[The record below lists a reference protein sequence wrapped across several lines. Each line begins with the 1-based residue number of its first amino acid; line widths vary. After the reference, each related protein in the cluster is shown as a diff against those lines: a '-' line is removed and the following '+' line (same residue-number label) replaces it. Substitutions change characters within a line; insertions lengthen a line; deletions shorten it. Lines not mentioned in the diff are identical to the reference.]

1 MFQPRRQ
8 FAFGVFLH
16 ALCAAVLFTASLA
29 SAQSTDTGGF
39 VDSATSAGLRPAM
52 SAGQSQA
59 ILPTRGQFTFP
70 SPYDTTAFRLTTGSD
85 CQGADCVYPVG
96 YSYWNNINNHAG
108 SDTMLVFLGLDRRK
122 GGSGPTL
129 FSVNKRSGET
139 RNLGAIFPDDSS
151 LAWATGEGWYF
162 SRTRPTTL
170 YVNEGPRMLRYDVQR
185 KSFETVLDVS
195 AKYGNRYIWQMHS
208 SNDDRV
214 HSATLRDGSSYEM
227 LGCVAY
233 REDRQQWFFIPK
245 KGDFDE
251 CQIDKSGR
259 WLVIKENVDGRNGED
274 NRIVDLDTGVEQV
287 LLDENGAA
295 GHSDIGHG
303 YMVADDNFNAQP
315 GAVRVWRFDMD
326 MRGGQPASERGQ
338 GTLVYQLASWNSGL
352 GHLAH
357 GNSRA
362 GIGLEQQMAC
372 SSNAHRQSLPRVNE
386 IVCYRLDGSLNT
398 LVVAPNLA
406 DLNASGGGNEDYWKM
421 PKGNIDVTGEYFIWT
436 ANAGSGRLDA
446 YIVRIPLSRLGQS
459 PSPAPAPSP
468 STPAPQPAPTPN
480 PTPAPAPAPAPS
492 PAPAPAPAPG
502 NPTSEPV
509 RWTNAVNVSVSGGTL
524 QKTSGCG
531 GCPDAGASS
540 EQQIGSGDGGVQ
552 FTASDAATLR
562 FVGLTSG
569 GANHEPSGIKFAL
582 RLQAGVAEVRE
593 SGAYRSDVRFN
604 AGDTLGV
611 WVVGGQVQYSKNGT
625 VFYTSD
631 ARVPYPL
638 VIDATLYDTNGS
650 INDAVLVKRSSAG
663 SGTPA
668 AAPSGSSARSTSQAG
683 GVQAVRWTSLVNAE
697 AADNSLRKS
706 ADCGECE
713 AAGTAE
719 QTIVAAGGAFQF
731 TAEDAGAERLVG
743 LSSGGSGSVAEI
755 EHAFRIR
762 GGAAEVV
769 EAGAATA
776 RKKIRNGDV
785 LTIAVD
791 GVRVFY
797 AVNGRVFHMS
807 RRAAEFPMAVGA
819 LLNGVNATVANAVVR
834 SGS

>member
-29 SAQSTDTGGF
+29 SAQSTATGGF

-96 YSYWNNINNHAG
+96 YSYWNNINNHAS

-303 YMVADDNFNAQP
+303 YMVAEDNFNAQP

-421 PKGNIDVTGEYFIWT
+421 PKGNLDVTGEYFIWT

-446 YIVRIPLSRLGQS
+446 FIVRVPMERLGTSPSQPPPTAS
-459 PSPAPAPSP
+459 PSPTPPPAPPPTTTPSP
-468 STPAPQPAPTPN
+468 SPS
-480 PTPAPAPAPAPS
+480 PTPAPAPSSWVQQA
-492 PAPAPAPAPG
+492 
-502 NPTSEPV
+502 V
-509 RWTNAVNVSVSGGTL
+509 RWTNGVNVSASGNTL
-524 QKTSGCG
+524 VKTGGCG
-531 GCPDAGASS
+531 GCADAGASS
-540 EQQIGSGDGGVQ
+540 EQRVTSGDGGL
-552 FTASDAATLR
+552 FFAASDPSALR
-562 FVGLTSG
+562 FVGLTWG
-569 GANHEPSGIKFAL
+569 EPTHQPTHIKFAL
-582 RLQAGVAEVRE
+582 RVQGGVAEVRE
-593 SGAYRSDVRFN
+593 SGAYRTDVRIS
-604 AGDTLGV
+604 AGDILGV
-611 WVVGGQVQYSKNGT
+611 TVSGGAVQYSKNGT
-625 VFYTSD
+625 VFYTSS
-631 ARVPYPL
+631 AALQYPL
-638 VIDATLYDTNGS
+638 AIDASIYDVNAS
-650 INDAVLVKRSSAG
+650 VNDAMIVTAASGGQFAG
-663 SGTPA
+663 ASMPTATAPSPATSTTPA
-668 AAPSGSSARSTSQAG
+668 TRSRPSTAQQIGRAAQRARAK
-683 GVQAVRWTSLVNAE
+683 VR
-697 AADNSLRKS
+697 
-706 ADCGECE
+706 
-713 AAGTAE
+713 
-719 QTIVAAGGAFQF
+719 
-731 TAEDAGAERLVG
+731 
-743 LSSGGSGSVAEI
+743 GGS
-755 EHAFRIR
+755 
-762 GGAAEVV
+762 
-769 EAGAATA
+769 
-776 RKKIRNGDV
+776 
-785 LTIAVD
+785 
-791 GVRVFY
+791 
-797 AVNGRVFHMS
+797 
-807 RRAAEFPMAVGA
+807 
-819 LLNGVNATVANAVVR
+819 
-834 SGS
+834 

>member
-29 SAQSTDTGGF
+29 SAQSTATGGF
-39 VDSATSAGLRPAM
+39 IDSATSAGLRPAM

-170 YVNEGPRMLRYDVQR
+170 YVNEGPRMLRYDVQS

-303 YMVADDNFNAQP
+303 YMVAEDNFNAQP

-362 GIGLEQQMAC
+362 DIGLEQQMAC

-398 LVVAPNLA
+398 LIVAPNLA
-406 DLNASGGGNEDYWKM
+406 DLNASGGGGEDYWKM
-421 PKGNIDVTGEYFIWT
+421 PKGNLDVTGEYFIWT

-446 YIVRIPLSRLGQS
+446 FIVRVPMERLGASPSQPPPTAS
-459 PSPAPAPSP
+459 PSPTPPPAPPPTTTPSP
-468 STPAPQPAPTPN
+468 SPT
-480 PTPAPAPAPAPS
+480 PTPAPAPSSWVQQA
-492 PAPAPAPAPG
+492 
-502 NPTSEPV
+502 V
-509 RWTNAVNVSVSGGTL
+509 RWTNGVNVSASGNTL
-524 QKTSGCG
+524 VKTGGCG
-531 GCPDAGASS
+531 GCADAGASS
-540 EQQIGSGDGGVQ
+540 EQRVTSGDGGL
-552 FTASDAATLR
+552 FFAATDPSALR
-562 FVGLTSG
+562 FVGLTWG
-569 GANHEPSGIKFAL
+569 EPTHQPTHIKFAL
-582 RLQAGVAEVRE
+582 RVQGGVAEVRE
-593 SGAYRSDVRFN
+593 SGAYRTDVRIS
-604 AGDTLGV
+604 AGDILGV
-611 WVVGGQVQYSKNGT
+611 TVSGGAVQYSKNGT
-625 VFYTSD
+625 VFYTSS
-631 ARVPYPL
+631 AALQYPL
-638 VIDATLYDTNGS
+638 AIDASIYDVNAS
-650 INDAVLVKRSSAG
+650 VNDAMIVTAASGGQSAG
-663 SGTPA
+663 ASTPA
-668 AAPSGSSARSTSQAG
+668 ATAPASATSTTSATRSRPSTAQQIG
-683 GVQAVRWTSLVNAE
+683 R
-697 AADNSLRKS
+697 AAQRARAK
-706 ADCGECE
+706 A
-713 AAGTAE
+713 
-719 QTIVAAGGAFQF
+719 
-731 TAEDAGAERLVG
+731 R
-743 LSSGGSGSVAEI
+743 GGS
-755 EHAFRIR
+755 
-762 GGAAEVV
+762 
-769 EAGAATA
+769 
-776 RKKIRNGDV
+776 
-785 LTIAVD
+785 
-791 GVRVFY
+791 
-797 AVNGRVFHMS
+797 
-807 RRAAEFPMAVGA
+807 
-819 LLNGVNATVANAVVR
+819 
-834 SGS
+834 